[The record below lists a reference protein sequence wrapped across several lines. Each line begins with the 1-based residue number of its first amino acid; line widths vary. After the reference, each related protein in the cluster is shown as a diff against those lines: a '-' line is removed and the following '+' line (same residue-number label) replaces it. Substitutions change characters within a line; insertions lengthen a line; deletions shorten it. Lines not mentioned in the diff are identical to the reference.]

1 METKVDTAR
10 QNNSG
15 LKSKDIWM
23 RGLFMLFFL
32 FAFGLGETILFFI
45 AVLQFFWLVA
55 TRQPNQL
62 VSDFGSSLAEWLGR
76 VVRFL
81 ACVSND
87 KPFPFAP
94 WPLAGKALP
103 TE

>member
-1 METKVDTAR
+1 METKSDTPGLDR
-10 QNNSG
+10 SG
-15 LKSKDIWM
+15 LKSRDIWM
-23 RGLFMLFFL
+23 RGLFMLLFL

-45 AVLQFFWLVA
+45 ALLQFFWLVA
-55 TRQPNQL
+55 TKEPNQL
-62 VSDFGSSLAEWLGR
+62 VSSFGASLAEWLGR

-94 WPLAGKALP
+94 WPTSGNVLSSN
-103 TE
+103 